1 MCLIVFVS
9 GFKPVDF
16 LVLCFVKQK
25 TAYEMRISDWSSDVC
40 SSDLPTIAWQLVDH
54 PARECYDLSS
64 LVSVG
69 YGGATSA
76 PDLVRLIHQHLG
88 AMPGTGWGMTETTGT
103 VLSPTAEEYMRAPT
117 SRGPPGPIAEVQT
130 MRPAGQSKA
139 GPGEGG
145 SGRAV

>member
-69 YGGATSA
+69 YGGAPSA

-88 AMPGTGWGMTETTGT
+88 AMPGK
-103 VLSPTAEEYMRAPT
+103 
-117 SRGPPGPIAEVQT
+117 I
-130 MRPAGQSKA
+130 
-139 GPGEGG
+139 
-145 SGRAV
+145 GRASCRERVCQYV